1 MAHNLILFCEKVLPL
16 FSRKSTKRY
25 LELDF
30 CDVKNALKCDENYA
44 FWRAPRTIH
53 IPRSG
58 FQIGAQNRAKWRQ
71 NTSKIIAKWARKN
84 IHPGLAMVKSRA
96 VDRRAKMHTN
106 AFIFVVPGVALL
118 TPWMQKSLKIVE
130 NSPKNNHKKYE
141 ARSCNGQ
148 QYTPSA
154 DLRKCI
160 KTRSF
165 YRSRCCFAHATDWKN
180 RSKSSKIIDGGMHS
194 VYGRARREAGQFE
207 VYYYYYYYL
216 FFIGRR
222 K

>member
-1 MAHNLILFCEKVLPL
+1 
-16 FSRKSTKRY
+16 
-25 LELDF
+25 
-30 CDVKNALKCDENYA
+30 
-44 FWRAPRTIH
+44 
-53 IPRSG
+53 
-58 FQIGAQNRAKWRQ
+58 
-71 NTSKIIAKWARKN
+71 
-84 IHPGLAMVKSRA
+84 
-96 VDRRAKMHTN
+96 
-106 AFIFVVPGVALL
+106 
-118 TPWMQKSLKIVE
+118 MQKSLQIVE

-207 VYYYYYYYL
+207 VYFNQKY
-216 FFIGRR
+216 FFIEKLWKISKFHTWDAVGELCRSVGSVGDCATSLRVEIVLRDESTRRHPWNCKNQFWVQVSAPDSSACQGRDSTKASAYR
-222 K
+222 GLNTSNKAQRAKDHQRSNK